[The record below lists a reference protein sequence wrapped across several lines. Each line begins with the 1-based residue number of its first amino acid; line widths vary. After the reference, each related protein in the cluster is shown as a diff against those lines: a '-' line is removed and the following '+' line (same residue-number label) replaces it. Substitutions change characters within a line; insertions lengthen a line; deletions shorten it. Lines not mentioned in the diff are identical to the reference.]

1 MPDRHRS
8 PSSSARDRNL
18 SSILET
24 ITDDGPA
31 RLETRGQSP
40 SGESRHTSLTGT
52 AYPQPNDKLDWDKA
66 ARPAKV
72 PLKRA
77 PKQRSWHR
85 ELAIASF
92 TGSAAI
98 IALIVLYAPWRT
110 ESPAQSS
117 TDAQRVNESIA
128 DLKTIRA
135 TLKLLSERID
145 ALSTEINRTV
155 QQRDR
160 RLTET
165 HEMTPQRLSALDRRF
180 ERMEGLEYQLASL
193 TSRLQ
198 ALEYELVGPLSDDR
212 SERLRKEDANA
223 KVPDVQNLQSRGVSE
238 ASSTAA
244 LPPKPGPGEQ
254 DSDAAASDGVAQE
267 PTAKPAVEG
276 PAMNP
281 PEPPHREDPHA
292 ETLESGAHEPMSKP
306 AGVTLALDLPEPAQT
321 LQSQAEVSE
330 TGAQELLVA
339 PAIEKPEMHPPEPA
353 QKTVSAPPGS
363 EPDTTLMQG
372 SDSLHPTSD
381 DLSNQEATPV
391 NPSPPKSDG
400 KKTVNDSD
408 ASRSETT
415 NTDERGSGQQ
425 WAINLIALA
434 SRSKAQELQRDY
446 IAKGVDVELIYLGAS
461 RSRGKLFGL
470 RIPGFA
476 SREEAVAYA
485 ESVKQKLGIREV
497 WIYKY

>member
-1 MPDRHRS
+1 MLDRHRS
-8 PSSSARDRNL
+8 PSFNARDRNL

-31 RLETRGQSP
+31 RLETHGQNP
-40 SGESRHTSLTGT
+40 SGESRHTSLTGK
-52 AYPQPNDKLDWDKA
+52 AYPQPNDKLDRDKA
-66 ARPAKV
+66 ARPVRA

-77 PKQRSWHR
+77 PKQRSWRR

-135 TLKLLSERID
+135 TLKLLSEHID

-155 QQRDR
+155 RQLDR
-160 RLTET
+160 RLTESPK
-165 HEMTPQRLSALDRRF
+165 MSPQRLSALDPGS

-193 TSRLQ
+193 TSRLE
-198 ALEYELVGPLSDDR
+198 ALEYELVAPLSDDR
-212 SERLRKEDANA
+212 SERLGKEDANA
-223 KVPDVQNLQSRGVSE
+223 GVPDVQNVESKGVSE

-244 LPPKPGPGEQ
+244 LPLKLGPGDQ
-254 DSDAAASDGVAQE
+254 DSNAAAADGVAQE
-267 PTAKPAVEG
+267 PTTKPAVEG

-281 PEPPHREDPHA
+281 PELAQRDASHA
-292 ETLESGAHEPMSKP
+292 ETLESGAYEPMSKT
-306 AGVTLALDLPEPAQT
+306 AGVTFALDL
-321 LQSQAEVSE
+321 
-330 TGAQELLVA
+330 
-339 PAIEKPEMHPPEPA
+339 PEPA
-353 QKTVSAPPGS
+353 QKTVSAPPES
-363 EPDTTLMQG
+363 EPDTTLRQG

-381 DLSNQEATPV
+381 DLSNQDAIPV

-400 KKTVNDSD
+400 EKTVNDSD
-408 ASRSETT
+408 APRSETT
-415 NTDERGSGQQ
+415 NTDEMGAGQQ
-425 WAINLIALA
+425 WAINLIALS

-446 IAKGVDVELIYLGAS
+446 IAKGLDVELIHLGAS
-461 RSRGKLFGL
+461 RSLGKLFGL

-485 ESVKQKLGIREV
+485 ESVKQKLGIRDV